1 MRPNREQPAD
11 RRWVIVALLCAA
23 QFMLILDITVVN
35 VALPSIQADV
45 GVAPGDLQWVVTAY
59 TLVFG
64 GLVLLGG
71 RAADLFGR
79 RRVFLSGVVVFT
91 GASLVSALAGS
102 TGVLV
107 GARAAQG
114 LGAAMISPA
123 ALSLVTT
130 LFPPGP
136 ARHRALGA
144 WAAVAAGGGAVGVLA
159 GGVLTQSLGWRAV
172 FYLNL
177 PVGILAAVAAW
188 WLIPSVRPAGGR
200 RLDVTGAV
208 LATGSLAVLIYALVG
223 AESAGWASA
232 RTVGLVALAALGFA
246 AFAVVENRVRQP
258 LVPPSVI
265 RRRPTAVA
273 LVLLII
279 GMGTVFSGFYFCS
292 LYLQQVLGHSA
303 LRTGLEFLPV
313 AIAIVVAAHLGGRLI
328 ARWGA
333 KPIIATGLAVTA
345 TGAVALSGLS
355 AGGSYLADV
364 LPGFLAIGA
373 GGGLAA
379 AGVMITALA
388 GAGHEDAGVV
398 SGLSSAAHELSIA
411 LVLPVLS
418 TIAAASVGAAGRD
431 DPAPADAA
439 LLASGFADAFRAA
452 AVIALAGV
460 LLAVVALRRTDA
472 AAGTP
477 APHFV
482 H

>member
-1 MRPNREQPAD
+1 
-11 RRWVIVALLCAA
+11 
-23 QFMLILDITVVN
+23 
-35 VALPSIQADV
+35 
-45 GVAPGDLQWVVTAY
+45 
-59 TLVFG
+59 
-64 GLVLLGG
+64 
-71 RAADLFGR
+71 
-79 RRVFLSGVVVFT
+79 
-91 GASLVSALAGS
+91 
-102 TGVLV
+102 
-107 GARAAQG
+107 
-114 LGAAMISPA
+114 
-123 ALSLVTT
+123 
-130 LFPPGP
+130 
-136 ARHRALGA
+136 
-144 WAAVAAGGGAVGVLA
+144 
-159 GGVLTQSLGWRAV
+159 
-172 FYLNL
+172 
-177 PVGILAAVAAW
+177 
-188 WLIPSVRPAGGR
+188 
-200 RLDVTGAV
+200 VTGAV

-398 SGLSSAAHELSIA
+398 SGLASAAHELSIA

-477 APHFV
+477 APHVV